1 VNLVNLLPL
10 AVAVPF
16 IAAAVLAATGK
27 LIHRRVADA
36 IAIATSAFVAVVGW
50 LLIDETQRGRM
61 VYWFGGWVPRDGVAL
76 GISFV
81 ADETSAGLTLLV
93 GLLTTAA
100 FVFALRYFDSVHAL
114 FHVMMLIFMGAM
126 CGFSLTGDLFN
137 LFVFFQLMSAAAF
150 VLCAYK
156 TEEPGPLQ
164 GALNFGVTNTIAA
177 FLTVS
182 GIAMVYGRTGALNLA
197 QIGRA
202 LGPGNPDA
210 LVIFAFALILCG
222 FFIKAAIVPFHFWLA
237 DAHAMA
243 PTPVCVLFSG
253 VMVALGLSG
262 TARVYWTIF
271 DNPLGG
277 EIEALRAVLVAA
289 GVLTALLGAI
299 MCFMQHHIKRL
310 LAFSTIS
317 HMGLALV
324 AFGLLTSG
332 AQSGLA
338 AYVVGHG
345 VVKAALFMG
354 AGILLHRFA
363 SVDELELRGRGR
375 PLPVVAALF
384 VLGGLGLASLP
395 PFATFLGE
403 AHIEDAAEKL
413 GYSWLA
419 LVFFAAA
426 ALTGGAVLRCA
437 GRVFAGWGAGKEE
450 ETSEDPQVKET
461 PETLAGHDHTPASM
475 VAPAVALLLF
485 GLLVTVLPGLE
496 HTADLAAIQMQDR
509 VSYAARVLDATA
521 LQLPPPEPHGP
532 ILPGVLRGL
541 ASSLGAV
548 GLAGVALR
556 SRARG
561 RARSWHPS
569 GVATPRSIT
578 NALGE
583 ALAGLRRI
591 HSGRP
596 GDYVAW
602 LTVGVAAFG
611 AILNT
616 LLR

>member
-1 VNLVNLLPL
+1 MNPATLIPL
-10 AVAVPF
+10 AVVVPF
-16 IAAAVLAATGK
+16 IGAALLAATGK
-27 LIHRRVADA
+27 LIHRRVADVVA
-36 IAIATSAFVAVVGW
+36 IAASSFVAILGW
-50 LLIDETQRGRM
+50 LLLDEAQQGRL
-61 VYWFGGWVPRDGVAL
+61 VYWFGGWVPRNGVAI

-81 ADETSAGLTLLV
+81 VDETGAGLVLLI

-100 FVFALRYFDSVHAL
+100 FVFALRYFNSIHAL
-114 FHVMMLIFMGAM
+114 FHVTMLVFMGAM
-126 CGFSLTGDLFN
+126 CGFSLSGDLFN
-137 LFVFFQLMSAAAF
+137 LFVFFQLMGAAAF
-150 VLCAYK
+150 VLCGYK
-156 TEEPGPLQ
+156 TEEPGPIQ

-177 FLTVS
+177 FLTMS

-202 LGPGNPDA
+202 LGPNKPDA
-210 LVIFAFALILCG
+210 LVIGAFVLILCG

-237 DAHAMA
+237 DAHAVA

-253 VMVALGLSG
+253 VMVVLGLFG
-262 TARVYWTIF
+262 AMRVYWTVF

-277 EIEALRAVLVAA
+277 HADTLRAVLVGA
-289 GVLTALLGAI
+289 GVLTALVAAV

-317 HMGLALV
+317 HMGLVLV
-324 AFGLLTSG
+324 AFGLLSTG
-332 AQSGLA
+332 AQSGLVV
-338 AYVVGHG
+338 YVLGHG

-363 SVDELELRGRGR
+363 TMDELELRGRGR
-375 PLPVVAALF
+375 SLPVVATVF

-419 LVFFAAA
+419 PVFFAAA

-437 GRVFAGWGAGKEE
+437 GRVFAGWGGGKEE
-450 ETSEDPQVKET
+450 ETSQDVHAKET
-461 PETLAGHDHTPASM
+461 PDTLAGHDRTPIAMS
-475 VAPAVALLLF
+475 APAAVLLAL
-485 GLLVTVLPGLE
+485 GLLITFLPGVDQR
-496 HTADLAAIQMQDR
+496 ADLAAAQMHDR
-509 VSYAARVLDATA
+509 VGYAARVLDATS
-521 LQLPPPEPHGP
+521 LPLPPPDEHGP

-541 ASSLGAV
+541 ASSLGA
-548 GLAGVALR
+548 L
-556 SRARG
+556 
-561 RARSWHPS
+561 
-569 GVATPRSIT
+569 
-578 NALGE
+578 
-583 ALAGLRRI
+583 ALAAFSLRRRNAARVQQGILRVVSGTLLGLRQL
-591 HSGRP
+591 HSGRA

-611 AILNT
+611 VFFGV